1 MPQQNLGK
9 SIIRKGLRPQNP
21 KFNNRQTHLS
31 FLRKENF
38 LPPSHPNQIP
48 VTAYQIK
55 DLLKWSGETAQN
67 MAKYICTPL
76 QSFRMWSN
84 TNRSITEN
92 KIIPPTIW
100 HYMSIRLGLIEQERV
115 RRIEPDITVTH
126 TYDVADVAT
135 DAPFILRAV
144 INYHSNEILIYNDS
158 ALNESG
164 SMPFT
169 TLNAEFQAD
178 IEKELITISGEYR
191 SATAPWVFENPDK
204 NPQISNINNFLE
216 EYVWPACWKLHDYY
230 SLQPKMFLKPESL
243 LPITDKNFKLPNS
256 TELYRFCR
264 WLGATPADIAAYI
277 WENPTH
283 LRFLVSNQ
291 AKEDFDNAKE
301 QFKKLDT
308 DTEEEKKAKDQK
320 LVNQYRRCR
329 ITPQGWSIL
338 ISATGLT
345 RTIPVIGRSD
355 PRKRYEKIFT
365 TKEVSGVS
373 IEYVKLL
380 SIIDWTNAEKDSIS
394 ITYSL
399 STQEKK
405 GKELTVT
412 FPINEHKGSFEIF
425 GKLFEEAAPKA
436 WMDSFVIHKKLN
448 LSEQEKEWVYSW
460 LEKAM
465 WRYTWRVIL
474 HERLD

>member
-1 MPQQNLGK
+1 MSQQNVGK
-9 SIIRKGLRPQNP
+9 SIIRNGLRPQNP
-21 KFNNRQTHLS
+21 KFNNRKTKLT

-48 VTAYQIK
+48 VTAHQIK

-67 MAKYICTPL
+67 MAKYICCPM

-84 TNRSITEN
+84 TNRSITDN
-92 KIIPPTIW
+92 KIMPPTIW
-100 HYMSIRLGLIEQERV
+100 HYMSIRLGLVEQERV

-126 TYDVADVAT
+126 TYDVATDV
-135 DAPFILRAV
+135 PFILRAV
-144 INYHSNEILIYNDS
+144 INYHSNEIVIYNDS
-158 ALNESG
+158 ALNES
-164 SMPFT
+164 SSTPLT
-169 TLNAEFQAD
+169 SITAEFQAD
-178 IEKELITISGEYR
+178 IKNEIMTISGEYR
-191 SATAPWVFENPDK
+191 SATAPWMFENPDD
-204 NPQISNINNFLE
+204 NQQIKNINNFLNE
-216 EYVWPACWKLHDYY
+216 SVWPACWKLHDYY

-243 LPITDKNFKLPNS
+243 LPITDKEFKLPNS

-291 AKEDFDNAKE
+291 AKEDFINAKE
-301 QFKKLDT
+301 DFKKLDT
-308 DTEEEKKAKDQK
+308 DTEEEKKNKDQR
-320 LVNQYRRCR
+320 LANQYRRCR

-338 ISATGLT
+338 VSATGLT
-345 RTIPVIGRSD
+345 PTIPVIGRTD
-355 PRKRYEKIFT
+355 PRKRYEKIFK
-365 TKEVSGVS
+365 TKEVSGVP

-380 SIIDWTNAEKDSIS
+380 SIIDWTDTEKNNIS

-399 STQEKK
+399 STQERK
-405 GKELTVT
+405 GEEITVS
-412 FPINEHKGSFEIF
+412 FPITEHKGSFEIF
-425 GKLFEEAAPKA
+425 GSLFEEDVPKE
-436 WMDSFVIHKKLN
+436 WLENFVIDDKLH
-448 LSEQEKEWVYSW
+448 LSEQEKEWVFSW

-474 HERLD
+474 HEKLD